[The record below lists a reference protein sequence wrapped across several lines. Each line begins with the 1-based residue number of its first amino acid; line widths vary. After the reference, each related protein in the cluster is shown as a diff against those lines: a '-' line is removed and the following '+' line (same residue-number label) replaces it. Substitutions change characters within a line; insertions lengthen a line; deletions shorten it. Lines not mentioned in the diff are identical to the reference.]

1 LRGREIKLLRRVLIL
16 VNLVR
21 LVENLAIPIVKVLLA
36 MMMTLMRLILV
47 IALILLVSLIFGH
60 CLFPRLLLVV
70 LIFVIEYMLLFLKD
84 FGHRNDLLN
93 LLELMQVLL
102 PGRVVMII
110 LVVLVIASFEG
121 SDEVIIILIAVLLL
135 TSVPL
140 FLVTAP
146 PVVGILLGVLGLLVV
161 RELVF
166 VGLARMVVSIVVIVP
181 TELIKALLIKEES
194 IRVIEPL
201 IVRQYV
207 EAHLIIVATL
217 DVLHLAH

>member
-1 LRGREIKLLRRVLIL
+1 MIIL
-16 VNLVR
+16 AVST
-21 LVENLAIPIVKVLLA
+21 VKVLLP
-36 MMMTLMRLILV
+36 MMMNLMRLILV
-47 IALILLVSLIFGH
+47 IALILLVSLIFGDR
-60 CLFPRLLLVV
+60 LFSWLLLVV

-84 FGHRNDLLN
+84 LVHRNDLLN

-102 PGRVVMII
+102 QGRVVMII
-110 LVVLVIASFEG
+110 LVVLVIASLEG

-146 PVVGILLGVLGLLVV
+146 PVVGILLGVLWLLVV
-161 RELVF
+161 GEIVF

-207 EAHLIIVATL
+207 EVHLIIVATL